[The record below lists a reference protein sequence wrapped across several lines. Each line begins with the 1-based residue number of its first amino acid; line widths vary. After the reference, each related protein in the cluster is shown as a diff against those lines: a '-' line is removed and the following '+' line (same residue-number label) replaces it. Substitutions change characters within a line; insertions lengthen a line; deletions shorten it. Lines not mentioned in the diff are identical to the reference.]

1 MSVEFKWVA
10 IDRIWNRFTREKR
23 DEWRCVLVLRR
34 VVFFAFN
41 IIDLECLDMGF
52 FCLLFTD
59 MRRENG
65 RANGLE

>member
-10 IDRIWNRFTREKR
+10 IDGIWNRFRREKR

-34 VVFFAFN
+34 AVFFAFS

-52 FCLLFTD
+52 ICLLFTD

-65 RANGLE
+65 HANGLE